1 MATKLPATQARLFK
15 NVFVC
20 KNCKSKIRA
29 DPRKILEGKA
39 RCRKCLKKAFRP
51 VRKK

>member
-1 MATKLPATQARLFK
+1 MATKLAATHGRLFK
-15 NVFVC
+15 NIFIC

-29 DPRKILEGKA
+29 EPRKILEGKV
-39 RCRKCLKKAFRP
+39 RCRKCLKKSFRP

>member
-1 MATKLPATQARLFK
+1 MGTKLPVAQGRLYK

-20 KNCKSKIRA
+20 KHCKAKLRTDS
-29 DPRKILEGKA
+29 RKVIEKTV
-39 RCRKCLKKAFRP
+39 RCRKCLHKEFRP

>member
-1 MATKLPATQARLFK
+1 MGTKLPAAQARLYK

-20 KNCKSKIRA
+20 KNCKSKIRS
-29 DPRKILEGKA
+29 DQRKILEKKV
-39 RCRKCLKKAFRP
+39 RCRKCLKSEFRP